1 MGGFA
6 FIAPYGSIEADMQDG
21 SRHTTFTKPAIWTA
35 PHAYLTQ
42 QLNDRVW
49 LGLAAFSRFGLG
61 NSFSGNWDGRY
72 SVYDVGVQT
81 FSFVP
86 TLAVKLNDVFSVSAG
101 VEAMYAHMYMGN
113 KIPTVTP
120 TLEKYDNDMQ
130 LEGTGWGM
138 GAQFGLHMRLSDQ
151 WSVGLS
157 YKSQV
162 TMRLD
167 GDVEFGRH
175 DQNMLVKMGQHLP
188 AARDCSANTTLQ
200 LPDSAALGIAY
211 KPLDNLSFEVGAVWT
226 RWSTYNALN
235 IYMDNGYS
243 SVNNKGMAG
252 RLELQRQR
260 GIPPPG
266 LVDPAGR
273 FCLRNAGAQR
283 RPRRLH
289 HARQR
294 PSDAQPGHG
303 LCLEQLDPGSGLRP
317 LLDQQYGLRPHR
329 CKRHSQPAFR
339 HQRGAI
345 QKCCG
350 QCLYGF
356 TGVCLLEHLTLE
368 MLAYGRQKPAF
379 SHFVARIFKKIAC
392 RANSSFHSLTALAQR
407 TVAKI
412 SSQRL
417 RHARSGAY
425 PRTRIARNLRGW
437 RLLTQPL
444 GRAFTCAAE
453 RTPGRRCAGPHHEL

>member
-1 MGGFA
+1 MRGLRACVLGLALVLCCASGVLAEGFALNEWSARGVSLAGGMVGRANDPSALAYNAAGITQLPGTQVMGGFA

-188 AARDCSANTTLQ
+188 ARQGLLGQHDLTAARL
-200 LPDSAALGIAY
+200 
-211 KPLDNLSFEVGAVWT
+211 
-226 RWSTYNALN
+226 
-235 IYMDNGYS
+235 
-243 SVNNKGMAG
+243 
-252 RLELQRQR
+252 
-260 GIPPPG
+260 
-266 LVDPAGR
+266 
-273 FCLRNAGAQR
+273 R
-283 RPRRLH
+283 RPGHCLQ
-289 HARQR
+289 A
-294 PSDAQPGHG
+294 PG
-303 LCLEQLDPGSGLRP
+303 QS
-317 LLDQQYGLRPHR
+317 
-329 CKRHSQPAFR
+329 
-339 HQRGAI
+339 
-345 QKCCG
+345 
-350 QCLYGF
+350 
-356 TGVCLLEHLTLE
+356 
-368 MLAYGRQKPAF
+368 
-379 SHFVARIFKKIAC
+379 
-392 RANSSFHSLTALAQR
+392 
-407 TVAKI
+407 
-412 SSQRL
+412 
-417 RHARSGAY
+417 
-425 PRTRIARNLRGW
+425 
-437 RLLTQPL
+437 
-444 GRAFTCAAE
+444 
-453 RTPGRRCAGPHHEL
+453 EL